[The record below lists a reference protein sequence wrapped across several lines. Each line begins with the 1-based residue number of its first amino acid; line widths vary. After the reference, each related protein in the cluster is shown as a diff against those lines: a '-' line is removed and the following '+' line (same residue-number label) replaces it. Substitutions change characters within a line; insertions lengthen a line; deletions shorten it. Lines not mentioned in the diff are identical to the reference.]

1 MQYKYNVRENRQIG
15 VNMKKKISIKY
26 RLILPIVLLGI
37 MALISNVLA
46 VSNIRNVNTNAVIIA
61 DDYMDGK
68 NELSEIRRCVMNIHK
83 MALSHIVA
91 TDYSTM
97 TNVVSRI
104 KQEEKALD
112 DMLAKY
118 QGYVAEDDIN
128 IYQTLLADY
137 DSFKHALVHLVCTS
151 ADSKTQ
157 DAYYYANGDV
167 AAYGMAIE
175 RGIDSLNASISE
187 EIQHA
192 RDNLSAVYMRS
203 IAISNTTIIICLLLV
218 LVTVSIVLRYV
229 MKPIQNIAQALQ
241 KSAERVKQVVS
252 EVLKRTRTSNKS
264 AEGLSAL
271 AQELSATIQEVA
283 NNASNINRSAEDIR
297 FSAEDMT
304 KECGTITDYSVH
316 MKVRA
321 DELEHSA
328 QHILETTSAKVED
341 ILSVLNQAIEESKS
355 VDQIN
360 SLTSDILEICSTITL
375 IALNASLEAARAG
388 EAGKGFAA
396 VAAEIQKLAA
406 SSRQTAN
413 KIQETNVVVTKAVY
427 NLSENAHNLVEYL
440 NDTILTEFQAF
451 VQIGSQYQNDAA
463 YVEHAMDSYNEKV
476 NGLRA
481 AIAEIVEAIGTIT
494 NAIDGGA
501 AGITGV
507 ADSTQNLVGDMA
519 DIAGRMGINQEVVS
533 ELNKEMEALTNL

>member
-1 MQYKYNVRENRQIG
+1 MV
-15 VNMKKKISIKY
+15 Y
-26 RLILPIVLLGI
+26 R
-37 MALISNVLA
+37 
-46 VSNIRNVNTNAVIIA
+46 
-61 DDYMDGK
+61 
-68 NELSEIRRCVMNIHK
+68 
-83 MALSHIVA
+83 
-91 TDYSTM
+91 
-97 TNVVSRI
+97 
-104 KQEEKALD
+104 
-112 DMLAKY
+112 
-118 QGYVAEDDIN
+118 
-128 IYQTLLADY
+128 
-137 DSFKHALVHLVCTS
+137 
-151 ADSKTQ
+151 
-157 DAYYYANGDV
+157 DV
-167 AAYGMAIE
+167 AAYGTAIE

-187 EIQHA
+187 ETQHA
-192 RDNLSAVYMRS
+192 RDNLSTVYMRS

-218 LVTVSIVLRYV
+218 LAAVSIVLKYV

-241 KSAERVKQVVS
+241 KSAERVKQVAS
-252 EVLKRTRTSNKS
+252 EVLKRTRTSNES

-283 NNASNINRSAEDIR
+283 SNASNINRSAEDIQI
-297 FSAEDMT
+297 SAEDMA

-316 MKVRA
+316 MKARA
-321 DELEHSA
+321 DELEYSA

-341 ILSVLNQAIEESKS
+341 ILSVLNQAIEESKN
-355 VDQIN
+355 VDQIK

-440 NDTILTEFQAF
+440 NHSILTEFQAF

-463 YVEHAMDSYNEKV
+463 YVEHAMDTYNEKV
-476 NGLRA
+476 NGLHA

-494 NAIDGGA
+494 NAIDGGVV
-501 AGITGV
+501 GITGV
-507 ADSTQNLVGDMA
+507 ADSTQSLVGDMA

-533 ELNKEMEALTNL
+533 ELNKEMEELTNL

>member
-1 MQYKYNVRENRQIG
+1 
-15 VNMKKKISIKY
+15 MKKGISIKY
-26 RLILPIVLLGI
+26 RLILPIVLLGV

-46 VSNIRNVNTNAVIIA
+46 VSNIRNVNTNASIIA

-68 NELSEIRRCVMNIHK
+68 NKLSEIRRCVMNIHK

-97 TNVVSRI
+97 TNVVSQI

-112 DMLAKY
+112 DMLVEY
-118 QGYVAEDDIN
+118 QSYVAADDIN

-137 DSFKHALVHLVCTS
+137 DSFKHALVHLVCAS

-167 AAYGMAIE
+167 AAYGTAIE

-187 EIQHA
+187 ETQHA
-192 RDNLSAVYMRS
+192 RDNLSTVYMRS

-218 LVTVSIVLRYV
+218 LAAVSIVLKYV

-241 KSAERVKQVVS
+241 KSAERVKQVAS
-252 EVLKRTRTSNKS
+252 EVLKRTRTSNES

-283 NNASNINRSAEDIR
+283 SNASNINRSAEDIQI
-297 FSAEDMT
+297 SAEDMA

-316 MKVRA
+316 MKARA
-321 DELEHSA
+321 DELEYSA

-341 ILSVLNQAIEESKS
+341 ILSVLNQAIEESKN
-355 VDQIN
+355 VDQIK

-413 KIQETNVVVTKAVY
+413 KIQETNVVVTKAVH

-440 NDTILTEFQAF
+440 NNSILTEFQAF

-463 YVEHAMDSYNEKV
+463 YVEHAMDTYNEKV
-476 NGLRA
+476 NGLHA

-494 NAIDGGA
+494 NAIDGGVV
-501 AGITGV
+501 GITGV
-507 ADSTQNLVGDMA
+507 ADSTQSLVGDMA

-533 ELNKEMEALTNL
+533 ELNKEMEELTNL